1 MSLSPPDQNITLRPL
16 GPESLRESLGI
27 GRIGFADSDASV
39 LPIDT
44 IETFVRQQGCQTI
57 AIEKHYVDR
66 DYMEEHAVFYSR
78 GLAQVSNYCE
88 RVHFFRGNQ
97 SQITDALR
105 ALSLVASKP
114 EFYLRQSVQFSH
126 EEYLGFFVRR
136 PLPGAPVG
144 RTVLR
149 APGDTPQTRFLRPPT
164 PVHFKGLRLSLA
176 GLPFQQQDM
185 GVGACASIAVW
196 TSLQNARAF
205 ETLRAVT
212 PTHVTKFG
220 WEFASPAGR
229 AMPST
234 GLTVA
239 QMCQAIRAV
248 ELAPNLLSASNPESA
263 KRQMATVLASNFAP
277 IILLDCRKHAPESHH
292 HAVVMAG
299 YRLGGC
305 YTVAEQPEVH
315 IVDTY
320 SAVSTIY
327 VHDDRI
333 GPYVEAEITEENG
346 ELIVRENT
354 NADCEREWRVRTVLV
369 PMHEKVRLSFSAL
382 DIVLVKIVDLFKAAL
397 VELKISPPVKIL
409 PDVSIM
415 LGVEYAAQLLET
427 EDPEAVDEF
436 LRTVALPRYVGVVRV
451 GVRDAGAFDI
461 LVDTTSTLRNPV
473 FVRVAVLPNSKEVVR
488 NTAEYL
494 GRRLDTTVIHMEPRR
509 QA

>member
-1 MSLSPPDQNITLRPL
+1 VSLYPPDQHITFRPL
-16 GPESLRESLGI
+16 GSGPLRESLAI

-39 LPIDT
+39 RPIDS
-44 IETFVRQQGCQTI
+44 IERFVRQQGCETI

-78 GLAQVSNYCE
+78 GLAQLSNYCE

-97 SQITDALR
+97 SQIADGLR
-105 ALSLVASKP
+105 ALSLVASDADL
-114 EFYLRQSVQFSH
+114 YLRESVRFSH
-126 EEYLGFFVRR
+126 EQYLGFFVRR

-144 RTVLR
+144 RTILR
-149 APGDTPQTRFLRPPT
+149 PPNDTRKLRFLRPST
-164 PVHFKGLRLSLA
+164 SVHLKGLRLSLA

-205 ETLRAVT
+205 ETLRPVT

-234 GLTVA
+234 GLTIA

-248 ELAPNLLSASNPESA
+248 ELAPNMLSGPDPDSIR
-263 KRQMATVLASNFAP
+263 RQMATVLSSKFAP
-277 IILLDCRKHAPESHH
+277 IILLDCREHAPDSHH

-299 YRLGGC
+299 YHLNGS
-305 YTVAEQPEVH
+305 YNVAEDADVR
-315 IVDTY
+315 VCDLY

-333 GPYVEAEITEENG
+333 GPYIEAEIAEENR
-346 ELIVRENT
+346 ELILREKT
-354 NADCEREWRVRTVLV
+354 NADCEREWRVRAVLV
-369 PMHEKVRLSFSAL
+369 PLHEKVRLSFSAL
-382 DIVLVKIVDLFKAAL
+382 DFMLARIMEFSKIAL
-397 VELKISPPVKIL
+397 DEAKTSGTIEIW
-409 PDVSIM
+409 PDVSIV
-415 LGVEYAAQLLET
+415 LGVDYAAQLLET
-427 EDPEAVDEF
+427 EEPAAVDGF
-436 LRTVALPRYVGVVRV
+436 LSTVALPRYVGVIRV
-451 GVRDAGAFDI
+451 GVRNSGVFDV

-473 FVRVAVLPNSKEVVR
+473 FVRVAVLPNSQALTHNVADYVAK
-488 NTAEYL
+488 
-494 GRRLDTTVIHMEPRR
+494 RLDAAVIHM
-509 QA
+509 